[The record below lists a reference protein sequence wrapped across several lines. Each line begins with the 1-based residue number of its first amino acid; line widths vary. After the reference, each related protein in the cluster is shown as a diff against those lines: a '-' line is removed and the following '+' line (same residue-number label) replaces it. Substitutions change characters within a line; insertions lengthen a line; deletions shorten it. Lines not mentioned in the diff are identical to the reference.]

1 VGNEVG
7 AEVLPVGEAVVPPPM
22 AENVVSVPQ
31 DNSGSNGEG
40 SNDLGSDDGEGS
52 DSDDSEDKGM
62 CMPFRTSPGIMW
74 Y

>member
-1 VGNEVG
+1 
-7 AEVLPVGEAVVPPPM
+7 M